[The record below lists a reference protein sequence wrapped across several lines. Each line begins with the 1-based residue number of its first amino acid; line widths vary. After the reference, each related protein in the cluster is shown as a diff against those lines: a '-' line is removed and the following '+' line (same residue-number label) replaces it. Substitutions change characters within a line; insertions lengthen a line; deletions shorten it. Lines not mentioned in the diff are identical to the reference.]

1 MTTTH
6 PAASTSPPPITQV
19 GPIAWLRKNLF
30 SNWVNGILTV
40 IILIALFS
48 LLKSLLTWATT
59 IAKWELIPA
68 NLPLFFVGRYPAD
81 QRWRI
86 WLMLG
91 LIVSLSGLTWGI
103 LVRNI
108 RTLFSRPLL
117 ITLGII
123 ALVVA
128 IFPMSIQ
135 NPYTA
140 SIPSRLLLIG
150 LLGLLLATAW
160 IGRRVG
166 QQVPSVGKWLSLGWF
181 LSFFVVLWLMA
192 GGFGLKPVATSNWGG
207 LMLTVLIAVV
217 SIVLCFPLG
226 VLLALGRQS
235 SLPVL
240 RWISILYIELIRG
253 VPLIAILFIG
263 QNMIPLFLPTGVRP
277 DNVLRAIIGLTIFS
291 AAYLAEN
298 VRGGLQAIPRG
309 QIEAA
314 NALGLNPV
322 LATSLIVL
330 PQALKISIPAIVGQF
345 ISLLQDTTLLSIVS
359 IVELLGITRAILA
372 NPQFLGRYW
381 EGYLFV
387 GAIYWI
393 LCYAMSWGSR
403 RLEDS
408 LNTGR

>member
-6 PAASTSPPPITQV
+6 ASSASPPPIAQV
-19 GPIAWLRKNLF
+19 GPVAWLRKNLF
-30 SNWVNGILTV
+30 STWFDSVLTIVILVVSLTV
-40 IILIALFS
+40 
-48 LLKSLLTWATT
+48 LKSLLTWAFTV
-59 IAKWELIPA
+59 AQWEIIPA

-86 WLMLG
+86 WAILG
-91 LIVSLSGLTWGI
+91 LVVSLSGITWGI
-103 LVRNI
+103 LARNI

-117 ITLGII
+117 ICLGII
-123 ALVVA
+123 ALVIV

-135 NPYTA
+135 NPYSAT
-140 SIPSRLLLIG
+140 IPARLLLLG
-150 LLGLLLATAW
+150 ALGLLLVTAW
-160 IGRRVG
+160 VGRRVG
-166 QQVPSVGKWLSLGWF
+166 QQVPSTGKWLSLAWF
-181 LSFFVVLWLMA
+181 LSFFIVLWLMA
-192 GGFGLKPVATSNWGG
+192 GGFGLRSVPTSNWGG
-207 LMLTVLIAVV
+207 LMLTILIAVI

-235 SLPVL
+235 SLPVI

-263 QNMIPLFLPTGVRP
+263 QNMIPLFLPQGMRP

-298 VRGGLQAIPRG
+298 VRGGLQSIPRG
-309 QIEAA
+309 QVEAA

-330 PQALKISIPAIVGQF
+330 PQALKVSIPAIVGQF

-381 EGYLFV
+381 EAYLFIGV
-387 GAIYWI
+387 IYWV

-403 RLEDS
+403 RLEES
-408 LNTGR
+408 LNTGH

>member
-6 PAASTSPPPITQV
+6 ASSASPPPIAQV
-19 GPIAWLRKNLF
+19 GPVAWLRKNLF
-30 SNWVNGILTV
+30 STWFDSVLTIVILVVSLTV
-40 IILIALFS
+40 
-48 LLKSLLTWATT
+48 LKSLLTWAFTV
-59 IAKWELIPA
+59 AQWEIIPA

-86 WLMLG
+86 WAILG
-91 LIVSLSGLTWGI
+91 LVVSLSGITWGI
-103 LVRNI
+103 LARNI

-117 ITLGII
+117 ICLGII
-123 ALVVA
+123 ALVIV

-135 NPYTA
+135 SPYSAT
-140 SIPSRLLLIG
+140 IPARLLLLG
-150 LLGLLLATAW
+150 ALGLLLVTAW
-160 IGRRVG
+160 VGRRVG
-166 QQVPSVGKWLSLGWF
+166 QQVPSTGKWLSLAWF
-181 LSFFVVLWLMA
+181 LSFFIVLWLMA
-192 GGFGLKPVATSNWGG
+192 GGFGLRSVPTSNWGG
-207 LMLTVLIAVV
+207 LMLTILIAVI

-235 SLPVL
+235 SLPVI

-263 QNMIPLFLPTGVRP
+263 QNMIPLFLPQGMRP

-298 VRGGLQAIPRG
+298 VRGGLQSIPRG
-309 QIEAA
+309 QVEAA

-330 PQALKISIPAIVGQF
+330 PQALKVSIPAIVGQF

-381 EGYLFV
+381 EAYLFIGV
-387 GAIYWI
+387 IYWV

-403 RLEDS
+403 RLEES
-408 LNTGR
+408 LNTGH

>member
-6 PAASTSPPPITQV
+6 PSTASPPPIAQV
-19 GPIAWLRKNLF
+19 GPVAWLRKNLF
-30 SNWVNGILTV
+30 STWFDSILTIV
-40 IILIALFS
+40 ILVVS
-48 LLKSLLTWATT
+48 LAVLKSLLTWAFT
-59 IAKWELIPA
+59 IAQWEIIPA

-86 WLMLG
+86 WVILG
-91 LIVSLSGLTWGI
+91 LVASLSGITWGI
-103 LVRNI
+103 LARNI
-108 RTLFSRPLL
+108 RTLFSRSLL
-117 ITLGII
+117 ICLGII
-123 ALVVA
+123 ALVIV
-128 IFPMSIQ
+128 IFPMSTQ
-135 NPYTA
+135 NPYSAT
-140 SIPSRLLLIG
+140 IPARLLLLG
-150 LLGLLLATAW
+150 ALGLLLATAW
-160 IGRRVG
+160 VGRRVG
-166 QQVPSVGKWLSLGWF
+166 QQVPGLGKWLSLAWF

-192 GGFGLKPVATSNWGG
+192 GGFGLRSVPTSNWGG
-207 LMLTVLIAVV
+207 LMLTILIAVV

-235 SLPVL
+235 SLPVI
-240 RWISILYIELIRG
+240 RWISVLYIELIRG

-263 QNMIPLFLPTGVRP
+263 QNMIPLFLPQGMRP

-298 VRGGLQAIPRG
+298 VRGGLQSIPRG
-309 QIEAA
+309 QVEAA

-330 PQALKISIPAIVGQF
+330 PQALKVSIPAIVGQF

-381 EGYLFV
+381 EAYLFI
-387 GAIYWI
+387 GAIYWM

-403 RLEDS
+403 RLEES
-408 LNTGR
+408 LNTGH